1 MPPMTWRLSPRASL
15 GLLLALAL
23 LPFVPRIAGAQ
34 KKVDPPADD
43 APFQKDVVPFLK
55 QYCTTCHG
63 GKRPRA
69 DFNLERFLDP
79 ASVDDRRD
87 IWDKVVHNLKSG
99 EMPPAIRKQPPPEL
113 REKVATWLAKQLAT
127 VDCTKRQDPGRVTL
141 RRLNRT
147 EYNNTI
153 RDLVGVDFEPAK
165 DFPADDIGYGFDNI
179 GDVLALSPLLLE
191 KYLAAAETIVE
202 RAWQS
207 PEAKQRILIRPLDG
221 DKTQENV
228 RAVVESFARRAYRR
242 PVLADEVDKL
252 LRFVELAEKSGDTA
266 EKGVQLAV
274 QAVLVSP
281 QFLFRV
287 ETVRGGRKDNPI
299 QPISEFELA
308 SRLSYFLWSTMPDDE
323 LFRLAGQRQLKAEL
337 DNQVKRMLRDPKA
350 RALTD
355 NFAGQWLQ
363 LRNLANL
370 TPDPELFPNF
380 DDALRQAMVKE
391 TELFFEAVVKEDR
404 SVLDFIDA
412 DFTFVND
419 RLAKHYGIPGVTGKE
434 FRRVPLTGEQRGGIL
449 TQASVL
455 SVTSNPTR
463 TSPVKRGKWILDN
476 ILNTPPPPP
485 PPEVPELS
493 EDQADVASAPLRQRM
508 EKHRSKAECAQC
520 HQRMDPLGFGL
531 ENYDAIGGWRTK
543 DGKFDIDPSGTLPGG
558 TTFNGPKGLRA
569 IVRSKA
575 DEFRRCLA
583 EKLLTYAL
591 GRGVEAFDKCA
602 LDNICQAVDN
612 NQNRFSALVLAVVH
626 SDPFLYRKVQRGAK

>member
-1 MPPMTWRLSPRASL
+1 
-15 GLLLALAL
+15 LLLALAL
-23 LPFVPRIAGAQ
+23 LPFAPHTAGAQ
-34 KKVDPPADD
+34 KKTDPPADT
-43 APFQKDVVPFLK
+43 AGFQNDVVPFLK
-55 QYCTTCHG
+55 EYCVTCHG

-69 DFNLERFLDP
+69 DFNLQFII
-79 ASVDDRRD
+79 AKTTTVDDRRD
-87 IWDKVVHNLKSG
+87 IWDKVVQNLRSG
-99 EMPPAIRKQPPPEL
+99 EMPPTGRKQPPPE
-113 REKVATWLAKQLAT
+113 EKDKILTWLDKQLST

-153 RDLVGVDFEPAK
+153 RDLVGVDFQPAK

-221 DKTQENV
+221 DKKRENV
-228 RAVVESFARRAYRR
+228 RAVVENFARRAFRR
-242 PVLADEVDKL
+242 PALPEEVDKL
-252 LRFVELAEKSGDTA
+252 LKFVELAEQSGDST

-274 QAVLVSP
+274 QAALVSP
-281 QFLFRV
+281 HFLFRV
-287 ETVRGGRKDNPI
+287 EMIRGGRKDNPI
-299 QPISEFELA
+299 QPLTNYELA
-308 SRLSYFLWSTMPDDE
+308 SRLSYFLWSTMPDEE
-323 LFRLAGQRQLKAEL
+323 LFQLAGKGQFKGEL

-391 TELFFEAVVKEDR
+391 TELFFEAVVREDR

-412 DFTFVND
+412 DFTFVNE
-419 RLAKHYGIPGVTGKE
+419 RLAKHYGIPGVVGPE
-434 FRRVPLTGEQRGGIL
+434 FRKVQLTGEQRGGIL

-485 PPEVPELS
+485 PPTVPELS
-493 EDQADVASAPLRQRM
+493 EDQADVASAPLRKRM
-508 EKHRSKAECAQC
+508 EIHRTNPDCAQC

-531 ENYDAIGGWRTK
+531 ENYDAVGGWRTK

-558 TTFNGPKGLRA
+558 ATFNGPKGLRA
-569 IVRSKA
+569 VIKSKEN
-575 DEFRRCLA
+575 EFRRCLA
-583 EKLLTYAL
+583 DKLLTYAL
-591 GRGVEAFDKCA
+591 GRGVEPSDKCA
-602 LDNICQAVDN
+602 LDNICQAVQN
-612 NQNRFSALVLAVVH
+612 NHNRFSALVLAVVN